1 MLIFIPRFP
10 KVLVTLLC
18 MILLCSGCGD
28 STKKSDTTPKLL
40 VINLLDKALYNDCHI
55 AGSIHVPFMEIEAYA
70 QPLDRQIPIVVY
82 CSNYQCTASGQ
93 AYKLLK
99 KMGFESVWAYEGGM
113 AEWYQL
119 KYPVA
124 GSCSMKYLTKDT
136 PMPDEDHSIEKISAQ
151 ELKSKMEM
159 LK

>member
-1 MLIFIPRFP
+1 
-10 KVLVTLLC
+10 
-18 MILLCSGCGD
+18 MILLCSGCG
-28 STKKSDTTPKLL
+28 KSIEENSKNTSNLF
-40 VINLLDKALYNDCHI
+40 VINLLDKPLYDDCHI
-55 AGSIHVPFMEIEAYA
+55 AGSVQVSYTDLESYA
-70 QPLDRQIPIVVY
+70 KNLSRETPIVVY

-93 AYKLLK
+93 GYKILK
-99 KMGFESVWAYEGGM
+99 KMGFEHVWAYEGGM

-124 GSCSMKYLTKDT
+124 GSCSMKYLAKSV
-136 PMPDEDHSIEKISAQ
+136 PMPDEDHTIEKITAQ